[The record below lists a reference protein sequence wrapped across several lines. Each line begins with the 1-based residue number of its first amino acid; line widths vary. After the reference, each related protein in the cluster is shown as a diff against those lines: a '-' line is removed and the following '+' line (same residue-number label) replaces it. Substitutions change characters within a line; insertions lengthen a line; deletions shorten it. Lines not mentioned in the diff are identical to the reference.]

1 MILFHICIYQATS
14 KQAIMSGRFDMIQD
28 FKKEVEKIAED
39 EKMFEYRGKAFGD
52 KYAEEWFRI
61 FREHFS
67 IGEVY
72 EEEDLEVAFQE
83 ELAHGIGNLSAIAYD
98 HIQEKID
105 DGELNGCDLLDLSDD
120 EKRAQF
126 TAFAQANFTKE
137 ELFPETRPISISDSV
152 NISGEVSRELETL
165 QAENAELRRT
175 LNKAQTALK
184 LLTDLLH
191 AN

>member
-1 MILFHICIYQATS
+1 MA
-14 KQAIMSGRFDMIQD
+14 
-28 FKKEVEKIAED
+28 VD
-39 EKMFEYRGKAFGD
+39 EKMMEYRGKNYAE
-52 KYAEEWFRI
+52 KYANEWFRI
-61 FREHFS
+61 FQEHFTLQEAYDVD
-67 IGEVY
+67 GECMSVFF
-72 EEEDLEVAFQE
+72 EEELRR
-83 ELAHGIGNLSAIAYD
+83 GGNLSAIAYD
-98 HIQEKID
+98 YIQEQID

-152 NISGEVSRELETL
+152 HQISGEVSRELETL

-175 LNKAQTALK
+175 LNKAQSALK

>member
-1 MILFHICIYQATS
+1 
-14 KQAIMSGRFDMIQD
+14 MSARQFDMIQD

-72 EEEDLEVAFQE
+72 EEEDLEDAFQE
-83 ELAHGIGNLSAIAYD
+83 ALAHGIGNLSAIAYD

-152 NISGEVSRELETL
+152 SISGEVSRELETL

-175 LNKAQTALK
+175 LNKAQSALK

>member
-1 MILFHICIYQATS
+1 
-14 KQAIMSGRFDMIQD
+14 MIQD

-39 EKMFEYRGKAFGD
+39 EKMFQYRGKAFGD

-72 EEEDLEVAFQE
+72 EEEDLEVAFVE
-83 ELAHGIGNLSAIAYD
+83 ELAQGGNLSAIAYD

-175 LNKAQTALK
+175 LNKAQSALK